1 MLPIYKMTKM
11 TYNQTMQIRTKIVCL
26 GVAAALASFAAT
38 PVARVI
44 SAQPVNV
51 DGIIGPARNFA
62 PLTIGNEVTTDSA
75 SAVIQFADG
84 SVVTLQPHSK
94 VRIEGQ
100 PSSATARV
108 VQGSAIYDVAKTS
121 STRLGNG
128 TGQPGLR
135 APSGPTRPQPGASA
149 PRPAPFTGS
158 FNPGTPSGTGPQ
170 IDGPNGVTINLTSA
184 VNPVT
189 GATTFV
195 VSSIQETITL
205 PSGGTAVVTITSG
218 TLIGAT
224 VGGVA
229 TGTFTFTTPGSTAPL
244 TPQQT
249 STAVQT
255 GLQQAI
261 NSGVASGT
269 LPTGTKL
276 PSPAP
281 VSGTQFSPSGS

>member
-1 MLPIYKMTKM
+1 M
-11 TYNQTMQIRTKIVCL
+11 TYNKTMQIRTRIVCL
-26 GVAAALASFAAT
+26 GVAAALVSFAAT

-51 DGIIGPARNFA
+51 DGIIGPARNFV

-100 PSSATARV
+100 PSSAVARV
-108 VQGSAIYDVAKTS
+108 VQGTAIYDVAPAS
-121 STRLGNG
+121 SSRLGNG
-128 TGQPGLR
+128 TGQPNLR
-135 APSGPTRPQPGASA
+135 TPSGPTRPQPGASA
-149 PRPAPFTGS
+149 RRPAPFTGS
-158 FNPGTPSGTGPQ
+158 FNPGGPAGTGPQ

-224 VGGVA
+224 VGGVT
-229 TGTFTFTTPGSTAPL
+229 TGTFTFTTPGSSAPL

-261 NSGVASGT
+261 NTGVASGT

-276 PSPAP
+276 PSPSP
-281 VSGTQFSPSGS
+281 VAGTQFSPSGS